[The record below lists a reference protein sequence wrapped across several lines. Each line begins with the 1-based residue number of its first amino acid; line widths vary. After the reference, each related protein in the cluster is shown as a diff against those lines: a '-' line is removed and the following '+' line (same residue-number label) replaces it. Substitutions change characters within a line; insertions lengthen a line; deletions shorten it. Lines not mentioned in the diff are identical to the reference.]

1 MELRVK
7 NLSNTDGGL
16 RQTEPRN
23 GSAAGPPSS
32 RPRIKPELLAPAG
45 DRSCLIAAVENGA
58 DAVYF
63 GLERHNA
70 RIRASNFEGA
80 QLHDVMALLHRR
92 GVRGYVTLNTLV
104 FPRELAELEAA
115 VREAAM
121 AGVDAVIVQD
131 LGLVRL
137 IRAVTQDLEIH
148 ASTQMSITSE
158 AGVALRASWA
168 VRG

>member
-1 MELRVK
+1 MIQTQRTIGRPTDADRAASAVSASEVPVK
-7 NLSNTDGGL
+7 
-16 RQTEPRN
+16 
-23 GSAAGPPSS
+23 
-32 RPRIKPELLAPAG
+32 RIKPELLAPAG
-45 DRSCLIAAVENGA
+45 DRTCLIAAVENGA

-80 QLHDVMALLHRR
+80 LLPEVMALLHRR

-104 FPRELAELEAA
+104 FPRELAELETA
-115 VREAAM
+115 VRELAT

-137 IRAVTQDLEIH
+137 IREISSDMEIH
-148 ASTQMSITSE
+148 ASTQMSITSA
-158 AGVALRASWA
+158 AGVALA
-168 VRG
+168 